1 MMVRRVVCS
10 LLLSTALAGT
20 ATAQAAPST
29 DALAA
34 AKELAQILNG
44 ESISQMPAA
53 ITAQVWGAMEP
64 QLTSRVDA
72 ATLGE
77 IRIEFERAGGQ
88 LSTEVMQE
96 TPAIYARHF
105 NAQELR
111 DMLVFYKS
119 PSGAKALKVMP
130 VVLAD
135 ISQQIAPRMQRMQS
149 ELNTRLE
156 VIMRQH
162 GSGK

>member
-20 ATAQAAPST
+20 AAAQAAPST

-34 AKELAQILNG
+34 AKELAQILDG
-44 ESISQMPAA
+44 ESMSQMPAA

-77 IRIEFERAGGQ
+77 IRIEFERAVGQ

-96 TPAIYARHF
+96 TPAILRAAFQRARTSRH
-105 NAQELR
+105 AR
-111 DMLVFYKS
+111 
-119 PSGAKALKVMP
+119 
-130 VVLAD
+130 VL
-135 ISQQIAPRMQRMQS
+135 
-149 ELNTRLE
+149 
-156 VIMRQH
+156 
-162 GSGK
+162 